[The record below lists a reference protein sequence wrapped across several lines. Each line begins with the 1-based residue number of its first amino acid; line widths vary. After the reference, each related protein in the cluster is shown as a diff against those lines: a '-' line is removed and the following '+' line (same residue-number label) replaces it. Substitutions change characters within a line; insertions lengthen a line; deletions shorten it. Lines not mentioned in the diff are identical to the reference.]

1 MRAHLPLRC
10 CRCCTK
16 RKNVLRRSVAVHC
29 PCESLSLTYTHTL
42 RRRVVKRESLRMTK
56 RERRHRSPTATVPHA
71 DAVAISNK
79 GSSGGGEAGAAM
91 EHQLD
96 LFEPLLRHYVALV
109 APTPDTA
116 PGDGGDDGTQAT
128 HSGNPTGHAALN
140 GKVAKADTRH
150 SPQEQQGPTGAP
162 PHKRREMLQSFVFP
176 ATVISYL
183 RRVSLLPGEETYGGE
198 VKRRRPEAS
207 PPREEREAKLLEKLR
222 SIAEA
227 QLPPFADD
235 SEFIAAHEN
244 RYVWKEWAFFNSS
257 FRSDGA
263 QLLQLVTK
271 AKLDVFLQCR
281 PCQMAAIDLYTQ
293 HIATRL
299 QKMRISPR
307 VVRVAQKLKLEL
319 HELETLTYVLVCHCG
334 SAWPQHCGGSGSL
347 TPAALALHNNLSS
360 FQLMHFLAD
369 YREHVK
375 QGMLTSDIKF
385 KTSFMDCKLAMPQE
399 VIAALAGDSLSEE
412 QLIRLEKTAL
422 AEVLVAERAGA
433 ATAAATPVGATVV
446 DKAEALHHTDA
457 EDAEEETSH
466 CSSGASTPNL
476 VTLGVDAAPLQG
488 DEENAIERALT
499 ERLQTLPMSLQQLQ
513 QDSGVSGRNGS
524 VASLNSCAVAGS
536 VLHAPYVND
545 IEYMDES
552 FKLLSNVVRLRGAES
567 DIKDEED
574 AMFTP
579 KTKVEAMIRE
589 LRGRVRV
596 ATAIHR
602 SRTEAT
608 LKAGK
613 FLPRIEALSQRLQ
626 LSDLEKRIMLL
637 LVGNV
642 VSHDILIAING
653 RYVMREGQRVLTV
666 GYILF
671 VLCETLKERVAARKS
686 FYQSGPLLANSV
698 LSLSLDGGNNRTCF
712 NTDLM
717 DYVVDID
724 RKIVDYLMG
733 TETETAEM
741 VPGSQLY
748 MPVVPMENVVLP
760 KCTTD
765 MVITMIQHYSLFEQC
780 KRGCGFNEGLGT
792 STSGLVFLFYGPS
805 GTGKTM
811 LANAVAHELK
821 KRILLVNLLQFK
833 SDAKAPEM
841 LRFIFR
847 EAKLNDA
854 MVFFDECEAIF
865 ESREANPLVTSI
877 LAEFEKYDGLIVLAT
892 NKAQLIDEAMNRRIS
907 LMVEFRLP
915 DQHMR
920 EQIWRAHLPR
930 NLVLHEDVSIPTLA
944 LNYELS
950 GGLIRNAT
958 LAALS
963 KAVAREKTVTPT
975 LCMRDLEEGARLQ
988 LRGFFLAAEKPP
1000 GASTESYIT
1009 PKRSLADLVVERQTQ
1024 QQLDAV
1030 ARYSKSRS
1038 TLFSQWGF
1046 SEDDCVDQGALY
1058 LFYGPSGTGKSLAAE
1073 GIAYECAATIR
1084 LCNVAELMLV
1094 SGLKVHEVF
1103 AEGRKLGAII
1113 VFDEAQVLFNHSEQ
1127 SLHVAKLIHY
1137 HAMRYPRPV
1146 LFIATT
1152 GTVGAST
1159 IDVRATPLIFQQEIP
1174 FRLPTQRL
1182 RRELWRRA
1190 LPERMP
1196 VADDIDLDEL
1206 SKAPVSAKTI
1216 HAAAFGACCGVAML
1230 SSEERRLTM
1239 QMLRDELES
1248 MRVKE
1253 KHCHPHSL
1261 MFA

>member
-1 MRAHLPLRC
+1 
-10 CRCCTK
+10 
-16 RKNVLRRSVAVHC
+16 
-29 PCESLSLTYTHTL
+29 
-42 RRRVVKRESLRMTK
+42 MTK
-56 RERRHRSPTATVPHA
+56 RERRRSPSATLTREDAATA
-71 DAVAISNK
+71 IRK
-79 GSSGGGEAGAAM
+79 GAEAEAWGAA
-91 EHQLD
+91 EHQLG
-96 LFEPLLRHYVALV
+96 LFAPLLRHYAALV
-109 APTPDTA
+109 APAPATA
-116 PGDGGDDGTQAT
+116 LPGDAADEGARGRRRGSPA
-128 HSGNPTGHAALN
+128 GHAALN
-140 GKVAKADTRH
+140 GQGATAVALH
-150 SPQEQQGPTGAP
+150 PPQETVEAAPQQ
-162 PHKRREMLQSFVFP
+162 RYEMLRSYVFP
-176 ATVISYL
+176 TTVSSYL
-183 RRVSLLPGEETYGGE
+183 CRVSLLAGDDTHGGE
-198 VKRRRPEAS
+198 VKRRRLEAA
-207 PPREEREAKLLEKLR
+207 PPREETEAELIERLR
-222 SIAEA
+222 GVAER
-227 QLPPFADD
+227 QLPAFADD
-235 SEFIAAHEN
+235 SEFLAAHEN
-244 RYVWKEWAFFNSS
+244 RYVWKEWALFNFS
-257 FRSDGA
+257 FRNGSTH
-263 QLLQLVTK
+263 LLQLVAK
-271 AKLDVFLQCR
+271 AKLDAFLHCR
-281 PCQMAAIDLYTQ
+281 PCQEAALDLYAH
-293 HIATRL
+293 HITTRL
-299 QKMRISPR
+299 QKMRVSPR
-307 VVRVAQKLKLEL
+307 VVRVAQRLQLEP

-334 SAWPQHCGGSGSL
+334 SAWPLHCGGGGSL
-347 TPAALALHNNLSS
+347 APAALAFHNNLSS

-369 YREHVK
+369 YREHMK

-385 KTSFMDCKLAMPQE
+385 KNSFMDCRLAMPQE

-422 AEVLVAERAGA
+422 AEVLVAER
-433 ATAAATPVGATVV
+433 TDAAATTSTTPTTTTTATTAADAAPPGKLGGAAV
-446 DKAEALHHTDA
+446 DKAEASHHTNNA
-457 EDAEEETSH
+457 DAEEEA
-466 CSSGASTPNL
+466 SSNCGSGDSTPNL
-476 VTLGVDAAPLQG
+476 EALGVDAAPLQSG
-488 DEENAIERALT
+488 DESALEAALN
-499 ERLQTLPMSLQQLQ
+499 ERLQALLPNLQQLQ
-513 QDSGVSGRNGS
+513 QGGGVSGRNGS
-524 VASLNSCAVAGS
+524 VASSNSCAVAGS
-536 VLHAPYVND
+536 LLHAPYVSD

-567 DIKDEED
+567 DIKDEEE

-589 LRGRVRV
+589 LRGKVRV

-626 LSDLEKRIMLL
+626 LSELEKSIMLL

-686 FYQSGPLLANSV
+686 FYQSGPLLSNSV
-698 LSLSLDGGNNRTCF
+698 LSLSLDGGSSRTCF

-765 MVITMIQHYSLFEQC
+765 MVVTTIQHYSLFEQC
-780 KRGCGFNEGLGT
+780 KRGCGFHEGLGT
-792 STSGLVFLFYGPS
+792 STGGLVFLFYGPS

-854 MVFFDECEAIF
+854 MVFFDECESIF

-920 EQIWRAHLPR
+920 EKIWRAHLPR
-930 NLVLHEDVSIPTLA
+930 NLVLHEDVSIAALA

-958 LAALS
+958 LAALNR
-963 KAVAREKTVTPT
+963 AVAREKTATPT
-975 LCMRDLEEGARLQ
+975 LCMRDFEEGARLQ

-1009 PKRSLADLVVERQTQ
+1009 PKRSLTDLVVERQTQ

-1046 SEDDCVDQGALY
+1046 NEDDCVDQGALY
-1058 LFYGPSGTGKSLAAE
+1058 LFHGPSGTGKSLAAE

-1127 SLHVAKLIHY
+1127 SLHVAKLIYY

-1152 GTVGAST
+1152 GTVGTST
-1159 IDVRATPLIFQQEIP
+1159 IDVRATPLIFQQEIL
-1174 FRLPTQRL
+1174 FRLPTQQL

-1206 SKAPVSAKTI
+1206 SEAPVSAKTI
-1216 HAAAFGACCGVAML
+1216 HAAAFNACCGVAML

-1248 MRVKE
+1248 MRLKE
-1253 KHCHPHSL
+1253 RHRQPHSL

>member
-1 MRAHLPLRC
+1 
-10 CRCCTK
+10 
-16 RKNVLRRSVAVHC
+16 
-29 PCESLSLTYTHTL
+29 
-42 RRRVVKRESLRMTK
+42 MTK

-79 GSSGGGEAGAAM
+79 GSSGGEEAWTAM

-96 LFEPLLRHYVALV
+96 LFEPLLRHYIALV
-109 APTPDTA
+109 ASTPDTA
-116 PGDGGDDGTQAT
+116 PGDDGDDGAQAT
-128 HSGNPTGHAALN
+128 HSGNPTGHGALN
-140 GKVAKADTRH
+140 GKGAKVVTQH
-150 SPQEQQGPTGAP
+150 SPQEQQGPTEAVS
-162 PHKRREMLQSFVFP
+162 HKRCELLRSFVFP
-176 ATVISYL
+176 ATVSSYL
-183 RRVSLLPGEETYGGE
+183 RRVSLLPGEQTYGGE

-207 PPREEREAKLLEKLR
+207 PPREESESKLLEKLR

-235 SEFIAAHEN
+235 SEFIAAHES
-244 RYVWKEWAFFNSS
+244 RYVWRESAFFNSS
-257 FRSDGA
+257 FRNDSA
-263 QLLQLVTK
+263 QLLQLITK
-271 AKLDVFLQCR
+271 AKLDVFLHCR

-307 VVRVAQKLKLEL
+307 VVRVAQKLQLEQ

-334 SAWPQHCGGSGSL
+334 SAWPLHCGGSGSL
-347 TPAALALHNNLSS
+347 IPAALALHNNLSS

-385 KTSFMDCKLAMPQE
+385 KNSFMDCRLAMPQE

-422 AEVLVAERAGA
+422 AEVLMAERADA
-433 ATAAATPVGATVV
+433 ATTPITTTTATGALATVSATAV
-446 DKAEALHHTDA
+446 DKTEALHHTDA
-457 EDAEEETSH
+457 EDGEEEASH
-466 CSSGASTPNL
+466 CSSGGSTPNL
-476 VTLGVDAAPLQG
+476 EALGVDAAPLQG
-488 DEENAIERALT
+488 DDENAIETALT
-499 ERLQTLPMSLQQLQ
+499 ERLQTLPLNLQQLQ
-513 QDSGVSGRNGS
+513 QGSGVSGRNCS
-524 VASLNSCAVAGS
+524 VASLNSCVVAGS

-642 VSHDILIAING
+642 VSHDILIAVNG

-698 LSLSLDGGNNRTCF
+698 LSLSLDGGNGRTCF

-760 KCTTD
+760 KCTTE
-765 MVITMIQHYSLFEQC
+765 MVVTMIQHYSLFEQC
-780 KRGCGFNEGLGT
+780 KRVCGFDEGLGT

-963 KAVAREKTVTPT
+963 KAVARERTVTPT

-1009 PKRSLADLVVERQTQ
+1009 PKRSLADLVVERQTR

-1046 SEDDCVDQGALY
+1046 SEDACVDQGALY

-1094 SGLKVHEVF
+1094 AGLKVHEVF

-1152 GTVGAST
+1152 GTAGMST

-1174 FRLPTQRL
+1174 FRMPTQRL
-1182 RRELWRRA
+1182 RRELWQHA

-1206 SKAPVSAKTI
+1206 SKAPVSAKAI
-1216 HAAAFGACCGVAML
+1216 HAAAFGACCRVAML
-1230 SSEERRLTM
+1230 SNEERRLTM

-1253 KHCHPHSL
+1253 KDCHPHSL